1 LSVTISGATIHMPKL
16 SPGIWRS
23 AFFLFLRLMKH
34 AYRLIM
40 LRDLLHH
47 PRLSPCN
54 DGAAAQELPMNK
66 IKNIALVAHDN
77 RKRDLIEWVQW
88 NYKADFIGSSKI
100 E

>member
-1 LSVTISGATIHMPKL
+1 MGDDQRRNDPDAEIVSGDLAQRL
-16 SPGIWRS
+16 FS
-23 AFFLFLRLMKH
+23 FFTPNEH
-34 AYRLIM
+34 AYRLIVV
-40 LRDLLHH
+40 RDVLHH

-77 RKRDLIEWVQW
+77 RKRNLIEWVQW